1 MYISETDIVSQD
13 SEEEVENQNIRDSH
27 QYSNLGEF
35 QRTETRA
42 SDLCRLQNDNIA
54 CRSQQTAPSCQSAR
68 AGQGNRSFDIA
79 TCEPSALHHSN
90 VTGEECHV
98 AYQLA

>member
-54 CRSQQTAPSCQSAR
+54 CRSQQTESSCQSAR
-68 AGQGNRSFDIA
+68 AGQGNPSFHIA
-79 TCEPSALHHSN
+79 TREPSPQHPSK
-90 VTGEECHV
+90 
-98 AYQLA
+98 LAGPERAVN

>member
-27 QYSNLGEF
+27 KQANLGEF

-42 SDLCRLQNDNIA
+42 SDLCRFQNDNIA
-54 CRSQQTAPSCQSAR
+54 CRSQQTESSCQSAR
-68 AGQGNRSFDIA
+68 AGQCNPGFDIA
-79 TCEPSALHHSN
+79 TREPSALHHSN
-90 VTGEECHV
+90 VDGDEWHV
-98 AYQLA
+98 A